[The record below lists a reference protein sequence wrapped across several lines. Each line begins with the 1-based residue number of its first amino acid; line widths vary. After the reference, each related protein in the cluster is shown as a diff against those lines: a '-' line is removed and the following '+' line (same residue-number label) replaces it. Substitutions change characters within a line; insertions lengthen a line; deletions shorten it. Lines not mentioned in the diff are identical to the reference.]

1 MLHSEG
7 VVESADGSYNTVR
20 MQQGEVTAASGTS
33 VTVESADGYS
43 STYVIDD
50 ATVAERDG
58 TEGAPQIGDTVHVR
72 AQVKGGSAIAEHVHA
87 LSPEKAKELEE
98 QRSAMEDWMAERPEG
113 PGRA

>member
-7 VVESADGSYNTVR
+7 VVESTDGSYITVR
-20 MQQGEVTAASGTS
+20 MQQGEVTASSATS
-33 VTVESADGYS
+33 MTVKSEDGYS

-50 ATVAERDG
+50 ATVVERDG
-58 TEGAPQIGDTVHVR
+58 AEGAPQIGDTVHVR